1 MKELNIPLDYVK
13 KHQYWS
19 GKSSPAI
26 MIKRNGWNAFL
37 NEAKDYYD
45 ENSGNQNQPKNSI
58 MNIATMKMDINSI

>member
-1 MKELNIPLDYVK
+1 
-13 KHQYWS
+13 
-19 GKSSPAI
+19 

-58 MNIATMKMDINSI
+58 MNIATMKMDINNI